1 MKKIFILM
9 VCLVAIAFAAEMI
22 PAHIPA
28 SAIEKA
34 KIQTE
39 PIYIEA
45 ECIYTGVTTYPP
57 WLDYGRDAP
66 WSTDVRID
74 DVYDVDDV
82 LTSMAEDALGRIYV
96 CYETAWSPSPIRYG
110 WGLAT
115 SIDNGQTWDNRV
127 YRIADTDYDLRYPEI
142 AITDD
147 GKIWVWGS
155 FSQFSQAV
163 TNAPSFMRSN
173 IGGYNDPDN
182 LYGVTYFGSLPNF
195 TYPEVVTWGNGNQF
209 VIAQYLDDEAGTAS
223 DQIFCLFSH
232 DSTAYYGLNFTP
244 SGGYPEK
251 TSISVDV
258 VGNDTILIHGIEY
271 YDAAG
276 SDWDVVCY
284 LDTLNGSGGLYGW
297 GTGNPAD
304 DRYPSVFASQGYA
317 YIAYQ
322 ADVGGGDNDI
332 MFNYSTD
339 YGENWASIV
348 DLTNDATMET
358 YPRLYGIDQTIG
370 IDYVYG
376 LNRVRFNYSLDNGIS
391 WLGTPEQINEG
402 TTVNSGYH
410 AASLLYTSSYWHAAW
425 EDTRNSGTDG
435 LEIYTSRR
443 NLGQGDITHRPAI
456 LTFNYDW
463 SFSGSFCADKH
474 IIRHIDE
481 PIDPKLADEMRMS
494 GEHELIPVFI
504 MLAKQMNPD
513 YLIPRAEQMSK
524 PDRRQFVIT
533 ECQQLAD
540 EDQKALLAYLRQKEN
555 EGKVLD
561 IVSQWTTN
569 TICLKAKP
577 EVIKQIAQRNDI
589 WGIGYS
595 EPLQLIGVENTEK
608 PIYKHVDFIPEDG
621 REICWGVAKINA
633 DDVWSDYTGA
643 GVIVGHMDSGVNYN
657 HDDLDD
663 HMWDGS
669 PTYPHHGWD
678 FSSGDDDPMD
688 ENGHGTLTA
697 GIVAGDGTCGS
708 NTGVAPDAQIMALRI
723 YPGTSAEMGQA
734 ISFALTHNADLLS
747 CSIGWEDPSN
757 SIKNWC
763 RGQSITI
770 YAAGIVWCNAAG
782 NGRSVPPYGHY
793 VVPQDINSPAD
804 CPAPWY
810 SPNDANRTAVM
821 AVGATDQGDD
831 VCSWSSYGPTHWD
844 TGTYTDYPHPPG
856 LIKPDVAAPG
866 TGLKSLRYDDDTG
879 YDNTNVDGT
888 SFSQPHLAGTIA
900 LMLERAPGLT
910 PRQIDSI
917 IENHAVIDINP
928 VGRDNLS
935 GAGRIDALMAVNAI
949 SPGYRAK
956 TVWVINRATA
966 TGILQVTDITQ
977 DESQPWIVGISPTQF
992 TVPIDDS
999 VAVWVSTD
1007 TTGLSYPQGSMH
1019 YDTLLIASNTVF
1031 DDNPERVPVI
1041 LIMATFSIE
1050 EDEDLTPGANANLL
1064 SILPNPFRTSVQID
1078 YILPTAQDVNFTI
1091 YDVCGQKV
1099 KTFIDEYQD
1108 AGQFS
1113 VTWTGCDDKG
1123 RKLAAGIYFGRIEVG
1138 KNAVTNKLIL
1148 IR

>member
-28 SAIEKA
+28 SAIHREVLPA
-34 KIQTE
+34 T
-39 PIYIEA
+39 IEIKA
-45 ECIYTGVTTYPP
+45 ECVYTGITNYPP

-66 WSTDVRID
+66 WSTDVRIEDGFDLD
-74 DVYDVDDV
+74 DQ
-82 LTSMAEDALGRIYV
+82 LLSMAEDATGRIYV
-96 CYETAWSPSPIRYG
+96 CYETIISTGRYG

-115 SIDNGQTWDNRV
+115 STDNGATWDNRV
-127 YRIADTDYDLRYPEI
+127 YGYYSSSNLELRYPEI

-147 GKIWVWGS
+147 GKIWIWGTYTKDNPPD
-155 FSQFSQAV
+155 AI
-163 TNAPSFMRSN
+163 TNAPGFMRSN

-182 LYGVTYFGSLPNF
+182 LYGVTYFAIPDF
-195 TYPEVVTWGNGNQF
+195 AYPEVVTWGNGNEF
-209 VIAQYLDDEAGTAS
+209 VIAQYLDAATPE
-223 DQIFCLFSH
+223 IFCLFSH
-232 DSTAYYGLNFTP
+232 DSTAYYGLSFTP
-244 SGGYPEK
+244 SGGDPEK
-251 TSISVDV
+251 ASISVDI
-258 VGNDTILIHGIEY
+258 VGNDTIFIHGIEY

-339 YGENWASIV
+339 YGENWSSIV
-348 DLTNDATMET
+348 DLTNNTANEIF
-358 YPRLYGIDQTIG
+358 PRLYGDGQTIG
-370 IDYVYG
+370 VDYIYD
-376 LNRVRFNYSLDNGIS
+376 NSRVQFNYSPDNGIT
-391 WLGTPEQINEG
+391 WLNDPELVDENGT
-402 TTVNSGYH
+402 VYRDYHAVALLYASGYW
-410 AASLLYTSSYWHAAW
+410 LAAW

-435 LEIYTSRR
+435 IEIYTSGK
-443 NLGQGDITHRPAI
+443 NAGQGDITHRPSI
-456 LTFNYDW
+456 IFFNYDW
-463 SFSGSFCADKH
+463 SFWGDISSEKYVLH
-474 IIRHIDE
+474 HSEMPIDE
-481 PIDPKLADEMRMS
+481 KLTDIIAESSPDEQ
-494 GEHELIPVFI
+494 IPVFV
-504 MLAKQMNPD
+504 MLAKQMNYD
-513 YLIPRAEQMSK
+513 WLIPRAEQMSK
-524 PDRRQFVIT
+524 SDRRQFVIT

-540 EDQKALLAYLRQKEN
+540 EDQKALLSYLRQKEN

-577 EVIKQIAQRNDI
+577 EVIKGIAQRNDI

-608 PIYKHVDFIPEDG
+608 PIYKHVDFIAEDG

-633 DDVWSDYTGA
+633 DQVWGLGYTGA
-643 GVIVGHMDSGVNYN
+643 GIVVGHMDSGVNYN
-657 HDDLDD
+657 HLDLAD
-663 HMWDGS
+663 HMWSGLG
-669 PTYPHHGWD
+669 YD
-678 FSSGDDDPMD
+678 FVDDDPDPMD
-688 ENGHGTLTA
+688 INGHGTMTA
-697 GIVAGDGTCGS
+697 GIVAGDGTSGS
-708 NTGVAPDAQIMALRI
+708 QTGVAPDAQIMALRI
-723 YPGTSAEMGQA
+723 YPGTSTEMGNAIAYA
-734 ISFALTHNADLLS
+734 ISNGADLLS
-747 CSIGWEDPSN
+747 CSIGWPYPDN
-757 SIKNWC
+757 TIKNWC
-763 RGQSITI
+763 RGQSNTI

-782 NGRSVPPYGHY
+782 NGDGAGGHY
-793 VVPQDINSPAD
+793 AVPRDINSPAD
-804 CPAPWY
+804 CPGPYYAPNGGN
-810 SPNDANRTAVM
+810 SASIAI
-821 AVGATDQGDD
+821 GATDISDD
-831 VCSWSSYGPTHWD
+831 VAYWSSYGPTEWD
-844 TGTYTDYPHPPG
+844 TGTWNDYPWNPEPG
-856 LIKPDVAAPG
+856 LMKPDVAAPG
-866 TGLKSLRYDDDTG
+866 VTIKSLDYSDING
-879 YDNTNVDGT
+879 YVSGDGT

-900 LMLERAPGLT
+900 LMLEKEPSLL

-917 IENHAVIDINP
+917 IQEYGVIDIEIP
-928 VGRDNLS
+928 GRDNLS

-949 SPGYRAK
+949 SEGYRAK
-956 TVWVINRATA
+956 NVWIINQESA
-966 TGILQVTDITQ
+966 TGMLEVTGITQ
-977 DESQPWIVGISPTQF
+977 DENEPWIIGITPTEF
-992 TVPIDDS
+992 NVPIDDS
-999 VAVWVSTD
+999 VAVIVSVD
-1007 TTGLSYPQGSMH
+1007 TTGLGYGQGSYH
-1019 YDTLLIASNTVF
+1019 YDTLLVWSNTVV

-1041 LIMATFSIE
+1041 LLMATIGIE
-1050 EDEDLTPGANANLL
+1050 EDEDLTPGANANFL

-1078 YILPTAQDVNFTI
+1078 YTLPYAQDVNFTI